1 MGITGISFKLSGHIS
16 TRATLTAWA
25 VALACI
31 CSQPYAT
38 AWVDPTTGKDYATR
52 VTRPA
57 DIPKRNWL
65 PGHRGVDL
73 YLQPGA
79 PVLAA
84 EAGTVAF
91 VGSVAGTP
99 IVSVDHAPSARFPEG
114 IRTTYQPVRAS
125 VAVGDEVAE
134 GQVIGVLARATS
146 RFAGEH
152 DGLHWGAKT
161 GPDTYIDPLTLL
173 EPPKIRLKPVER
185 AARVR
190 R

>member
-1 MGITGISFKLSGHIS
+1 M
-16 TRATLTAWA
+16 
-25 VALACI
+25 
-31 CSQPYAT
+31 
-38 AWVDPTTGKDYATR
+38 
-52 VTRPA
+52 
-57 DIPKRNWL
+57 
-65 PGHRGVDL
+65 
-73 YLQPGA
+73 
-79 PVLAA
+79 
-84 EAGTVAF
+84 
-91 VGSVAGTP
+91 
-99 IVSVDHAPSARFPEG
+99 SVDHAPSARFPEG
-114 IRTTYQPVRAS
+114 LRTTYQPVRAS

-134 GQVIGVLARATS
+134 GQVIGMLARATN